1 MMISGFFSP
10 NEEEGVEIRQFYQL
24 LWRPTATMHES
35 WWSKL
40 GLQMWKK
47 HAGQNTVL
55 SQRIEALVVLRL
67 GIVTRDLPVAFTPD
81 EQFLLNRRERL
92 PALLAVLG
100 LYCLNCPDYLS
111 IKEYR
116 IQLETLLTEEQVQQA
131 WAMWPQRPTSK
142 MTELVD
148 DIKPEQVLE
157 QAQKLAVLLL
167 EKELSDSSLWQSIA
181 LTLPAVEVEHEP
193 EEFQQ
198 QVSLLQQNPL
208 NLARWLTR
216 LERML

>member
-1 MMISGFFSP
+1 MISGFFSP
-10 NEEEGVEIRQFYQL
+10 NEEEGAEIRQFYQL
-24 LWRPTATMHES
+24 LWRPTITMHES
-35 WWSKL
+35 WWTKL
-40 GLQMWKK
+40 GLKMWKK

-55 SQRIEALVVLRL
+55 SQRIEALVVQRL

-92 PALLAVLG
+92 PALLSVLG
-100 LYCLNCPDYLS
+100 VYCLNCPDYLS

-116 IQLETLLTEEQVQQA
+116 VQLETLLTDEQIQQA
-131 WAMWPQRPTSK
+131 WAMWPQRPTSNMK
-142 MTELVD
+142 ELVD
-148 DIKPEQVLE
+148 SIKPELVLE

-167 EKELSDSSLWQSIA
+167 EKELSESCLWRSIA
-181 LTLPAVEVEHEP
+181 LTLPAVEMEQEP
-193 EEFQQ
+193 EIFKQ
-198 QVSLLQQNPL
+198 QVTLLQQDHL

>member
-1 MMISGFFSP
+1 MISGFFSP
-10 NEEEGVEIRQFYQL
+10 NEEENAEIRQFYQL

-47 HAGQNTVL
+47 YAGQNTVL
-55 SQRIEALVVLRL
+55 SRRIEALVVRRL
-67 GIVTRDLPVAFTPD
+67 GIITRDLPAAFTPD
-81 EQFLLNRRERL
+81 ERFLLNRRERL
-92 PALLAVLG
+92 PSLLAVLG

-111 IKEYR
+111 LKDYR
-116 IQLETLLTEEQVQQA
+116 LQLEALLTQEQIQQA
-131 WAMWPQRPTSK
+131 WAMWPQRPTSEMK
-142 MTELVD
+142 DVVD

-167 EKELSDSSLWQSIA
+167 EKELSESPLWQSVA
-181 LTLPAVEVEHEP
+181 LTLPAAEAEQEPQEFKRQVTLLRQEH
-193 EEFQQ
+193 
-198 QVSLLQQNPL
+198 L